1 MTSRNKLEEQDEIEI
16 NIKVNLDVKLKQICM
31 TRKQIQSD
39 EIKKDIKEKSFG
51 DKYFR
56 SPN

>member
-31 TRKQIQSD
+31 TRKQI
-39 EIKKDIKEKSFG
+39 
-51 DKYFR
+51 
-56 SPN
+56 